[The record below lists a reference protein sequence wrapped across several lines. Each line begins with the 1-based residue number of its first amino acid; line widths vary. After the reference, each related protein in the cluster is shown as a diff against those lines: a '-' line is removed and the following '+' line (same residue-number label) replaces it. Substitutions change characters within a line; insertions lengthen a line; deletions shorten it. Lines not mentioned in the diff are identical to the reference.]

1 VIVVLACVH
10 FTFSLLEKME
20 NEKIRTKAKL
30 LESFVNRRRTDKQ
43 QGRNYREAYYVDCV
57 KSGIF
62 YKLSLF

>member
-1 VIVVLACVH
+1 
-10 FTFSLLEKME
+10 ME

-43 QGRNYREAYYVDCV
+43 QGRNHREAYYVDCV